1 MKKGF
6 TVIWLAFLLLGTAAC
21 NGQNSASSPT
31 RIKASNNQLVGGNCD
46 GCDIM
51 YVDMPAHINVVDT
64 SVAWNEAGQ
73 KLLVTGKVY
82 QPDGKTPAPNVIIY
96 YWHTDNN
103 GYYSPAKDMDPRA
116 KRHGHIR
123 GWVSSGPDGSY
134 SIYTI
139 HPQPYPGR
147 DIPAHIHVTIKEP
160 AFNEYYIDELLFDD
174 DPLLTNDKRRTLENR
189 GGSGIM
195 TTQSMNGILVA
206 RHDIILGRNI
216 PGYPAN

>member
-6 TVIWLAFLLLGTAAC
+6 TFIWLAFLLLDAAAC

-31 RIKASNNQLVGGNCD
+31 RIKASNNHLVGGNCD
-46 GCDIM
+46 GCEIM
-51 YVDMPAHINVVDT
+51 YVGMPAHINAVDT

-82 QPDGKTPAPNVIIY
+82 QLDGKTPAPNVIIY

-103 GYYSPAKDMDPRA
+103 GYYSPAKNMDPKAR
-116 KRHGHIR
+116 RHGHIR

-139 HPQPYPGR
+139 HPKPYPGR

-174 DPLLTNDKRRTLENR
+174 DPLLTNDKRRSLENR

-195 TTQSMNGILVA
+195 TTQSMNGILLA